1 MAIRDDTYMRLL
13 PHQEQL
19 LPLKKDRPM
28 KALATFDIEATNWKD
43 FQLIGF
49 FDGEKYTRFD
59 RLDDFIKHVLVKK
72 YRNYL
77 MFAHNM
83 SYDGQFF
90 VDRLKDY
97 NQAYSITP
105 ILNGSRML
113 ELKVKDKHKNVWKF
127 RDSFGL
133 LPSSLADLTSE
144 KCFNVEHKKLDV
156 DEKGMLSNPEY
167 NRNDCIGLWEVL
179 MKFREINGCQFGM
192 TISQTSLMNF
202 RMNYLNTP
210 IQTVR
215 DYEDQFRQA
224 YHGGRVEVFKFN
236 CNPDK
241 KFFFYDVNSLY
252 PYVMREFDYPI
263 GKFYKSSPDID
274 KMGFTYAKVEDLPNY
289 PILPEIIDN
298 KMLFLRG
305 WKEGWFTNQEL
316 RYLRDTTNCD
326 MELQRSLLCDEF
338 EPIFRTYV
346 DDLYA
351 RRMEAK
357 KTGNEAMSY
366 TYKIQLNSLYGK
378 FGEERMKEK
387 IIINPQNIEEDMF
400 IEYQKG
406 GTYIIKKLEESQS
419 AHIIPSIPA
428 MVTANSRIYMHKWM
442 NMVKPQNLY
451 YMDTDSLITDI
462 PIFEDSNQLGKFKLE
477 AEIDQFYCFAPKVY
491 TFRNIKSGKYIIKA
505 KGLPFDKKQ
514 PERVSLGIFKDYLL
528 GKTVIND
535 RGLQTFKRAMKT
547 ASMTD
552 SNSLLYRKSI
562 SRRFRSYYDKR
573 KMVED
578 DDLDF
583 GTLPFVQGDDRS
595 VNQKVFGELM
605 IRINNQMASRGI

>member
-1 MAIRDDTYMRLL
+1 MRLL

-19 LPLKKDRPM
+19 LPLKKDRPF
-28 KALATFDIEATNWKD
+28 KNIATFDIEATNWKD

-59 RLDDFIKHVLVKK
+59 SLDDFIRHVLVKK

-77 MFAHNM
+77 IFAHSM

-90 VDRLKDY
+90 VDKLKDY
-97 NQAYSITP
+97 NQAYSIMP

-113 ELKVKDKHKNVWKF
+113 ELKVRDRHKNVWKF

-133 LPSSLADLTSE
+133 LPASLQELTTN
-144 KCFNVEHKKLDV
+144 FNVEHKKLDE
-156 DEKGMLSNPEY
+156 DMKGMLTNPEY

-179 MKFREINGCQFGM
+179 MKFREINGSQFGM

-202 RMNYLNTP
+202 RLNYLTTP

-215 DYEDQFRQA
+215 EFENQFRFA

-241 KFFFYDVNSLY
+241 KFYYYDICSLY

-263 GKFYKSSPDID
+263 GKFRKTTPDID
-274 KMGFTYAKVEDLPNY
+274 KCGFTYAKVEDLHNY
-289 PILPEIIDN
+289 PVLPQLLDH
-298 KMLFLRG
+298 KMMFLRG

-316 RYLRDTTNCD
+316 RYVRDATNGG
-326 MELQRSLLCDEF
+326 MELHKSLLCDEF

-346 DDLYA
+346 DDLYGK
-351 RRMEAK
+351 RLKAK
-357 KTGNEAMSY
+357 EEGNKAMDY

-378 FGEERMKEK
+378 LGESREKER
-387 IIINPQNIEEDMF
+387 IIINPEKLEEDMI
-400 IEYQKG
+400 IEYQHS

-419 AHIIPSIPA
+419 SHIIPSIPA
-428 MVTANSRIYMHKWM
+428 MVTANARIYMHKWM

-462 PIFEDSNQLGKFKLE
+462 PVFGDSNKLGKFKLE

-491 TFRNIKSGKYIIKA
+491 HFRYIKSGKYCIKA

-514 PERVSLGIFKDYLL
+514 PEEVNLGIFKDYLM
-528 GKTVIND
+528 GKEVVNN
-535 RGLQTFKRAMKT
+535 RGIQTFKRAMKT
-547 ASMTD
+547 ASMAD
-552 SNSLLYRKSI
+552 SDSLLYRKSI

-573 KMVED
+573 RMVAD

-583 GTLPFVQGDDRS
+583 GTLPFSQGEDRA
-595 VNQKVFGELM
+595 VNQKPFGELM
-605 IRINNQMASRGI
+605 MIIQNHMAR